1 MHASVHPFAG
11 AAELLLHQRGEAHAL
26 RHVFV
31 LHELE
36 DDVRLR
42 RVGIEPGI
50 ACLIVV
56 FVEDDG
62 VFAFGYFQIGFGFGQ
77 PQRPCGGSSRRM
89 VSCQGIGVDG
99 DEQVRLGFIGNLRPA
114 VESDKHIPLAGV
126 DDLHVRAVLL
136 YQTPYGQ
143 GNFQVDVLLFRDA
156 ADGSRVMSSVSG
168 VDDHHEVAGICL
180 SVAESRRQQ
189 PATDAYI

>member
-1 MHASVHPFAG
+1 
-11 AAELLLHQRGEAHAL
+11 
-26 RHVFV
+26 
-31 LHELE
+31 
-36 DDVRLR
+36 
-42 RVGIEPGI
+42 
-50 ACLIVV
+50 
-56 FVEDDG
+56 
-62 VFAFGYFQIGFGFGQ
+62 
-77 PQRPCGGSSRRM
+77 M

-114 VESDKHIPLAGV
+114 VEGDKHIPFAGV
-126 DDLHVRAVLL
+126 DNLHVRAVLL

-143 GNFQVDVLLFRDA
+143 GNFQVNVLLFRDA